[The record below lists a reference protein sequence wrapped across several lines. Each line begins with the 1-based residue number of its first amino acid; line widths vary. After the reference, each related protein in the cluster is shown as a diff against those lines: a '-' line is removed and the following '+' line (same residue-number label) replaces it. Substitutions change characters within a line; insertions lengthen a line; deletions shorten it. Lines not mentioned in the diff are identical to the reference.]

1 MDIKQTYR
9 EEAIELL
16 SELENSLLELETNPN
31 DTDLIGRVFRAMH
44 TIKGSG
50 AMAGFENIA
59 SFTHDIETVFD
70 LVRSDIIPVSKELID
85 LTLNSCD
92 LIRKMVDNEPPD
104 EKYTEEII
112 GCYKEM
118 IPLDEKVPEKNDND
132 NSENIIGDE
141 IEEITYRIRF
151 HPADN
156 ILANGTNP
164 ILLFN
169 EIRELGECSLVA
181 QTDEIP
187 LLKDTDPE
195 KCYLYWDMIL
205 TTGKG
210 ENAIRDT
217 FIFLDDN
224 SQIDIFIIDDNSPP
238 VDDAKHKKIGEIL
251 VEREDI
257 SPDELGLALQDQ
269 KRIGEILI
277 NKGSIDQDKLRS
289 ALEEQEHFD
298 HLKKKRKEDEAVS
311 SIRVSSGKLDTL
323 VDLVGELVTVQARL
337 SQISLSGDNPDLLPV
352 AEEVERL
359 TGELRDNTMSIRML
373 PIGTTFSKFKRLVRD
388 LSNQLGKEVTLTTEG
403 GETEL
408 DKTVLE
414 RLNDPLIHIIRNSID
429 HGLESP
435 EERMARGK
443 PREGKVHLSA
453 IHSGGNV
460 LIRISDDG
468 AGLDTQ
474 AIKLKAEEKGLVTRD
489 AELDDKDIYSLI
501 FEPGFS
507 TADKVTS
514 VSGRGVGM
522 DVVRKSIE
530 GLRGSI
536 DIESRKG
543 AGSVITLKL
552 PLTLAIIDG
561 LLLQTGETRFVMPL
575 SNVEECIELVHE
587 EDVRTDDRNL
597 MKVRDEILPYFLLR
611 KMFGINGMRPSI
623 EQIVVAE
630 LDGCKFGFVVDE
642 IIGEHQTVIKNLGK
656 IYRDA
661 KGFSGATILADGTV
675 ALILDVNGLADI
687 ARMEERMN

>member
-1 MDIKQTYR
+1 MDITQTYR

-31 DTDLIGRVFRAMH
+31 DTELIGRVFRAMH

-277 NKGSIDQDKLRS
+277 NKGSIGQDKLRS
-289 ALEEQEHFD
+289 ALEEQEHI
-298 HLKKKRKEDEAVS
+298 KEINEKRSEKVKTS
-311 SIRVSSGKLDTL
+311 SLRVASEKLDTL

-337 SQISLSGDNPDLLPV
+337 AEQTSDSDNAELIAIS
-352 AEEVERL
+352 EEVGRL
-359 TGELRDNTMSIRML
+359 IDELRDNTMNIRML

-388 LSNQLGKEVTLTTEG
+388 LSIKLKKEILLITEG
-403 GETEL
+403 GDTEL
-408 DKTVLE
+408 DKTVIE
-414 RLNDPLIHIIRNSID
+414 QLNDPLVHIIRNSID
-429 HGLESP
+429 HGIELPEKRLEN
-435 EERMARGK
+435 GK
-443 PREGKVHLSA
+443 PREGKVVLSA
-453 IHSGGNV
+453 THSGGNV
-460 LIRISDDG
+460 VIKIADDG
-468 AGLDTQ
+468 AGMNPET
-474 AIKLKAEEKGLVTRD
+474 IFSKAVEKGLAAPD
-489 AELDDKDIYSLI
+489 AELSEREILNLV

-507 TADKVTS
+507 TTNEITD

-522 DVVRKSIE
+522 DVVKRGIE
-530 GLRGSI
+530 SLRGFI
-536 DIESRKG
+536 DIENHQG
-543 AGSVITLKL
+543 EGMTIIIKL

-561 LLLQTGETRFVMPL
+561 LIVDIDSEYFILPV
-575 SNVEECIELVHE
+575 SAIEECIELVHQE
-587 EDVRTDDRNL
+587 AKQARERNI
-597 MKVRDEILPYFLLR
+597 VDFRGNVIPYVSLR
-611 KMFGINGMRPSI
+611 KLFGMNDNYPDIEKVIIAEANG
-623 EQIVVAE
+623 Q
-630 LDGCKFGFVVDE
+630 
-642 IIGEHQTVIKNLGK
+642 IIGFGVDNLIGQSQVVIKTLGEL
-656 IYRDA
+656 YRNI
-661 KGFSGATILADGTV
+661 KEFSGATILGDGTI
-675 ALILDVNGLADI
+675 ALILDI
-687 ARMEERMN
+687 AQLVSLKN